1 MAIVPHKEDPNR
13 AKEIDRMHKMAKS
26 ADGKDKI
33 KSEFGI
39 ELGEGKGEL
48 PKKESASTGSDST
61 KSDKK

>member
-13 AKEIDRMHKMAKS
+13 SKEIDRMHKMAKGPEGR
-26 ADGKDKI
+26 DRI
-33 KSEFGI
+33 KAEFGI

-48 PKKESASTGSDST
+48 PKKEAASTVSEAS